1 MKSRWILSSIQK
13 ELEYKTNHKNGN
25 LSLEIK
31 PRAGDLTVLS
41 TGNGLGKKWNFNL
54 NFSLNA

>member
-13 ELEYKTNHKNGN
+13 ELEYKPYHKNGN

-31 PRAGDLTVLS
+31 PRAGDL
-41 TGNGLGKKWNFNL
+41 
-54 NFSLNA
+54 